1 MISTG
6 PLSRTALSRV
16 TLVGARGRVELVLP
30 SREPLCVLLPEV
42 LRLLED
48 DSFPRTSRHR
58 LVAADGSALEADSTL
73 ESAGVS
79 DGAVLRLVPVEESV
93 SVPAAHADIDLRTW
107 CWRPAARRVV
117 AGAATV
123 VWAVLAGLLAR
134 RGQADALSAVSGTSL
149 AAASLAA
156 LAGALFGRAGHKGLA
171 TTLIATAGAV
181 GVLGAWTLAD
191 AYGWPGAA
199 RLACVGGVLAGALLL
214 LGLFS
219 PVGRSGVVGAAAVA
233 GCGICWE
240 AALALQ
246 SGGGTAQESARAG
259 ALVAVAS
266 VVALGLLPRLSL
278 HASGLSGLDDRRS
291 GGASVSRYEVSTAL
305 AATHRELA
313 LASGVLAVSAAVA
326 AVCALRAPTVWT
338 VLLAV
343 AVALVLALRARAFP
357 LTGEVVALLGA
368 GAVVAVRLAW
378 VWLDDGSGAAGP
390 PAALVLLA
398 LMSLGVSAVRPAELV
413 RVRLRRVGDV
423 LESVGVI
430 ALLPLVIGV
439 FGVYGRLLGTFA

>member
-16 TLVGARGRVELVLP
+16 TLVGARRRVELVLP
-30 SREPLCVLLPEV
+30 SREPLGVLLPEV
-42 LRLLED
+42 LRLLD
-48 DSFPRTSRHR
+48 DGSAPHDR
-58 LVAADGSALEADSTL
+58 LIAADGSALEPDSTL

-79 DGAVLRLVPVEESV
+79 DGAVLRLARSEGSA
-93 SVPAAHADIDLRTW
+93 STSADGICIDLRTW
-107 CWRPAARRVV
+107 RWRPAARRVV

-134 RGQADALSAVSGTSL
+134 QDQADGLSAVGGTLL
-149 AAASLAA
+149 AAAALAA
-156 LAGALFGRAGHKGLA
+156 LAGALLGRAGRKGLA
-171 TTLIATAGAV
+171 ATLITTAGAV

-191 AYGWPGAA
+191 AHDWPGAA
-199 RLACVGGVLAGALLL
+199 RLACAGGVLAGALLL

-246 SGGGTAQESARAG
+246 SGGGTAPESARAG
-259 ALVAVAS
+259 ALVAVLS
-266 VVALGLLPRLSL
+266 VVALGLLPRLAL
-278 HASGLSGLDDRRS
+278 RTSGLSGLDDRRS
-291 GGASVSRYEVSTAL
+291 GGASVSRYQVSTAL

-313 LASGVLAVSAAVA
+313 LASAVLAVSAAVA

-343 AVALVLALRARAFP
+343 VVTLVLALRARAFP
-357 LTGEVVALLGA
+357 LTGEVVALFAA

-378 VWLDDGSGAAGP
+378 VWHDGSGAAGP
-390 PAALVLLA
+390 PAALVVLA
-398 LMSLGVSAVRPAELV
+398 LMSLGVLAVRPAEPV

>member
-30 SREPLCVLLPEV
+30 SREPLGVLLPEV

-79 DGAVLRLVPVEESV
+79 DGAMLRLVPVEESV

-134 RGQADALSAVSGTSL
+134 QGQADALSAVSGTSL

-278 HASGLSGLDDRRS
+278 HASGR
-291 GGASVSRYEVSTAL
+291 VSTTAGPAGL
-305 AATHRELA
+305 RSAATRCPRRWPPPIANSL
-313 LASGVLAVSAAVA
+313 S
-326 AVCALRAPTVWT
+326 
-338 VLLAV
+338 
-343 AVALVLALRARAFP
+343 
-357 LTGEVVALLGA
+357 
-368 GAVVAVRLAW
+368 
-378 VWLDDGSGAAGP
+378 P
-390 PAALVLLA
+390 PA
-398 LMSLGVSAVRPAELV
+398 SSRSRRPSPRCA
-413 RVRLRRVGDV
+413 RCG
-423 LESVGVI
+423 
-430 ALLPLVIGV
+430 LPRC
-439 FGVYGRLLGTFA
+439 GRCCSRSPSRSYWRCARGPFP

>member
-30 SREPLCVLLPEV
+30 SREPLGVLLPEV

-48 DSFPRTSRHR
+48 DSLPRTSRQR

-79 DGAVLRLVPVEESV
+79 DGAVLRLVPAEDSV

-107 CWRPAARRVV
+107 CWRPAARRGV

-156 LAGALFGRAGHKGLA
+156 LAGALFGRAGRKGLA

-191 AYGWPGAA
+191 AHGWPGAA

-233 GCGICWE
+233 GCGVCWE

-326 AVCALRAPTVWT
+326 AVYALRAPTVWT

-357 LTGEVVALLGA
+357 LTWEVVALLGA
-368 GAVVAVRLAW
+368 GAVVVVRLAW

-398 LMSLGVSAVRPAELV
+398 LMSLGVSAVRPAERV

>member
-16 TLVGARGRVELVLP
+16 TLVGARRRVELVLP
-30 SREPLCVLLPEV
+30 SREPLGVLLPEV
-42 LRLLED
+42 LRLLND
-48 DSFPRTSRHR
+48 DGSPHTSHHR
-58 LVAADGSALEADSTL
+58 LIAADGSALEADSTL

-79 DGAVLRLVPVEESV
+79 DGAVLRLAPVEDSA
-93 SVPAAHADIDLRTW
+93 SAPAAHADIDLRTW
-107 CWRPAARRVV
+107 CWRPAARRVT

-134 RGQADALSAVSGTSL
+134 QGHADDLSAVGGTSV
-149 AAASLAA
+149 AAAA
-156 LAGALFGRAGHKGLA
+156 LAGALLGRAGHKGLA
-171 TTLIATAGAV
+171 TTLITTAGAV
-181 GVLGAWTLAD
+181 GVLGAWTLTD
-191 AYGWPGAA
+191 AHDWPGAA
-199 RLACVGGVLAGALLL
+199 RLACAGGVSAGALLL

-233 GCGICWE
+233 GCMVCWE

-278 HASGLSGLDDRRS
+278 KASGLSGLDDRRS
-291 GGASVSRYEVSTAL
+291 GGASVSRYRVSTAL

-313 LASGVLAVSAAVA
+313 LASGTLAVSAAVA

-357 LTGEVVALLGA
+357 LTGEVVALLAA

-390 PAALVLLA
+390 PAALVVLA
-398 LMSLGVSAVRPAELV
+398 LMSLGVLAVRPAEPV

>member
-1 MISTG
+1 MSTG

-30 SREPLCVLLPEV
+30 SREPLGMLLPEV
-42 LRLLED
+42 LRLLD
-48 DSFPRTSRHR
+48 DGSPHTSHHR
-58 LVAADGSALEADSTL
+58 LIAADGSALEADSTL

-79 DGAVLRLVPVEESV
+79 DGAVLRLVPVEDSA

-134 RGQADALSAVSGTSL
+134 QGQAEALSAVGGTLL
-149 AAASLAA
+149 AAAALAA
-156 LAGALFGRAGHKGLA
+156 LAGALLGRAGDKGLA
-171 TTLIATAGAV
+171 TTLITTAGAV

-191 AYGWPGAA
+191 AHDWPGAA
-199 RLACVGGVLAGALLL
+199 RLACAGGVVAGALLL

-233 GCGICWE
+233 GCGVCWE

-246 SGGGTAQESARAG
+246 SGGGTAQEAARAG

-266 VVALGLLPRLSL
+266 VVALGLLPRLAL
-278 HASGLSGLDDRRS
+278 KASGLSGLDDRRS
-291 GGASVSRYEVSTAL
+291 GGASVSRYRVSTAL
-305 AATHRELA
+305 AAAHRELA
-313 LASGVLAVSAAVA
+313 LASGALAVSAAVA
-326 AVCALRAPTVWT
+326 AVCALRAPTAWT

-343 AVALVLALRARAFP
+343 AVALVLAMRARAFP
-357 LTGEVVALLGA
+357 
-368 GAVVAVRLAW
+368 
-378 VWLDDGSGAAGP
+378 
-390 PAALVLLA
+390 
-398 LMSLGVSAVRPAELV
+398 
-413 RVRLRRVGDV
+413 
-423 LESVGVI
+423 
-430 ALLPLVIGV
+430 
-439 FGVYGRLLGTFA
+439 